1 MMKTSNRCGRAFMK
15 TGTELGC
22 DILAKSGVMGN
33 RGNFRMDVTPLPKP
47 GADGHFTVAK

>member
-1 MMKTSNRCGRAFMK
+1 MWESVHEN
-15 TGTELGC
+15 GTELGC

-47 GADGHFTVAK
+47 GADFTVAK